1 MARSA
6 IKVLTALALVGAV
19 NACLADPWVSLGG
32 ERFAV
37 EIAATPQEQARGLMF
52 RDEMPDDHGML
63 FVYDREGPRSF
74 WMKNTLIPLDILFFD
89 GERRLINW
97 HTAEPCRSD
106 PCRGYSGDAPARYV
120 LELNAGT
127 AARLD
132 LQPGTRLELH
142 LGSRRD

>member
-6 IKVLTALALVGAV
+6 IKVLIALALAGTL
-19 NACLADPWVSLGG
+19 NACRADPWVSLGG
-32 ERFAV
+32 ERFTV
-37 EIAATPQEQARGLMF
+37 EIAATPEEQARGLMF
-52 RDEMPDDHGML
+52 RNEMPADHGML

-97 HTAEPCRSD
+97 HMAKPCRAD
-106 PCRGYSGDAPARYV
+106 PCRGYSADAPARYV

-132 LQPGTRLELH
+132 LKPGARLELH
-142 LGSRRD
+142 LGSRGQ